1 MLRVG
6 GIMDLLRV
14 WGRRRGRPAGGALDE
29 ILKGDKALGGKWF
42 CLDFGFLMMMTKDSS
57 CFAVMSEC
65 VIDVF

>member
-29 ILKGDKALGGKWF
+29 ILKGDKALGGKVLLIRFWIFDDDDEGQFLF
-42 CLDFGFLMMMTKDSS
+42 CGY
-57 CFAVMSEC
+57 E
-65 VIDVF
+65 